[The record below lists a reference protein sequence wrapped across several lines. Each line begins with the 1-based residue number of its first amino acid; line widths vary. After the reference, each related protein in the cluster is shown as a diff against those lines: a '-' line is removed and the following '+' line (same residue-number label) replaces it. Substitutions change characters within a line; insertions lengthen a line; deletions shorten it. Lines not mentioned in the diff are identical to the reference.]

1 MTNQPDE
8 PVQEGA
14 VAMRGIILRSTGS
27 WYQVSEWNSR
37 VVYGCRAGG
46 RMRLNGE
53 RSTNPLAVGDIVQFE
68 SNSQTEAG
76 LITEREE
83 RKNAIVRRSVN
94 LSKESHVVAAN
105 LDRAFLVVTISQ
117 PSTSTG
123 FIDRF
128 LVTAEAYG
136 IPTTLV
142 FNKCD
147 LVAANERD
155 EEELSYMSELYEMAG
170 YDVLRV
176 SAQTA
181 EGLPELR
188 AAIAASGVNMLS
200 GHSGVGKTT
209 LINQLLPGLDLRT
222 GDVSDSHQK
231 GKHTTTYAEMFP
243 LPSGGYLI
251 DTPGIKGFGLVQL
264 EKEHLHHYFP
274 EIFAL
279 LSSCKFHNCL
289 HRAEPKCAVRSA
301 VEQGVIAE
309 ERYLNYLD
317 LYENFDADNQYR

>member
-68 SNSQTEAG
+68 SNGQTEAG

-176 SAQTA
+176 SAQTG

-209 LINQLLPGLDLRT
+209 LINQLLPGLELRT

>member
-68 SNSQTEAG
+68 SNGQTEAG

>member
-1 MTNQPDE
+1 MTNQRDE

-14 VAMRGIILRSTGS
+14 GAMRGIILRSTGS

-68 SNSQTEAG
+68 SNGQTEAG

-105 LDRAFLVVTISQ
+105 LDRAFLVATISQ

-176 SAQTA
+176 SAQTG

-209 LINQLLPGLDLRT
+209 LINQLLPGLELRT
-222 GDVSDSHQK
+222 GNVSDSHQK

>member
-14 VAMRGIILRSTGS
+14 GAMRGIILRSTGS

-68 SNSQTEAG
+68 SNGQTEAG

-176 SAQTA
+176 SAQTG

-209 LINQLLPGLDLRT
+209 LINQLLPGLELRT

>member
-1 MTNQPDE
+1 
-8 PVQEGA
+8 
-14 VAMRGIILRSTGS
+14 
-27 WYQVSEWNSR
+27 
-37 VVYGCRAGG
+37 
-46 RMRLNGE
+46 MRLNGE
-53 RSTNPLAVGDIVQFE
+53 RSTNPLAVGDIVRFE
-68 SNSQTEAG
+68 ANGKEEAG

-83 RKNAIVRRSVN
+83 RKNAIVRKSVN
-94 LSKESHVVAAN
+94 LSKETHVVAAN
-105 LDRAFLVVTISQ
+105 LDRAFLIATVTQ
-117 PSTSTG
+117 PSTSSG

-136 IPTTLV
+136 IPTTIV

-147 LVAANERD
+147 LVASGEKDAGLLD
-155 EEELSYMSELYEMAG
+155 YMVNLYETAG
-170 YDVLRV
+170 YDVLQV
-176 SAQTA
+176 SAQT
-181 EGLPELR
+181 GLGLSMLK
-188 AAIAASGVNMLS
+188 AAIAESGVNMLS

-222 GDVSDSHQK
+222 GDVSDSHKK

-274 EIFAL
+274 EMFAL
-279 LSSCKFHNCL
+279 LSDCKFHNCL
-289 HRAEPKCAVRSA
+289 HRSEPKCAVRSA
-301 VEQGVIAE
+301 VEKGLIAE

-317 LYENFDADNQYR
+317 LYENFDAETNYR

>member
-14 VAMRGIILRSTGS
+14 GAMRGIILRSTGS

-68 SNSQTEAG
+68 SNGQTEAG

-176 SAQTA
+176 SAQTG

>member
-1 MTNQPDE
+1 MIDHDDSPA
-8 PVQEGA
+8 QEDVGLK
-14 VAMRGIILRSTGS
+14 RGVILRSTGS
-27 WYQVSEWNSR
+27 WYQVSEWETR
-37 VVYGCRAGG
+37 KVFGCRAGG

-53 RSTNPLAVGDIVQFE
+53 RSTNPLAVGDIVRFE
-68 SNSQTEAG
+68 ANGITEAG
-76 LITEREE
+76 LIIEREE
-83 RKNAIVRRSVN
+83 RKNAIIRRSVN
-94 LSKESHVVAAN
+94 LSKESHVVASN
-105 LDRAFLVVTISQ
+105 LDRAFLIATVSQ

-136 IPTTLV
+136 IPTTIV

-147 LVAANERD
+147 LAASDGED
-155 EEELSYMSELYEMAG
+155 AEALQYMKHLYETAG
-170 YDVLRV
+170 YDVLLV
-176 SAQTA
+176 SAQS
-181 EGLPELR
+181 GLGMPALK
-188 AAIAASGVNMLS
+188 AAIAESGVNMLS

-243 LPSGGYLI
+243 LSSGGYLI

-279 LSSCKFHNCL
+279 LAECKFHNCL
-289 HRAEPKCAVRSA
+289 HRSEPKCAVRKA
-301 VEQGVIAE
+301 VEQGAVAE

-317 LYENFDADNQYR
+317 LYENFDAETQYR

>member
-1 MTNQPDE
+1 M
-8 PVQEGA
+8 
-14 VAMRGIILRSTGS
+14 
-27 WYQVSEWNSR
+27 
-37 VVYGCRAGG
+37 
-46 RMRLNGE
+46 
-53 RSTNPLAVGDIVQFE
+53 
-68 SNSQTEAG
+68 
-76 LITEREE
+76 
-83 RKNAIVRRSVN
+83 
-94 LSKESHVVAAN
+94 
-105 LDRAFLVVTISQ
+105 
-117 PSTSTG
+117 
-123 FIDRF
+123 
-128 LVTAEAYG
+128 
-136 IPTTLV
+136 V

-147 LVAANERD
+147 LVAASERD
-155 EEELSYMSELYEMAG
+155 EEALSYMSELYQMAG

-176 SAQTA
+176 SAQTG

-209 LINQLLPGLDLRT
+209 LINQLLPGLELRT

>member
-1 MTNQPDE
+1 MTNQQDE

-14 VAMRGIILRSTGS
+14 RAMRGIILRSTGS

-37 VVYGCRAGG
+37 AVYGCRAGG

-68 SNSQTEAG
+68 SNGQTEAG

-105 LDRAFLVVTISQ
+105 LDRAFLVATISQ

-147 LVAANERD
+147 LVAASERD
-155 EEELSYMSELYEMAG
+155 EEALSYMSELYEMAG

-176 SAQTA
+176 SAQTG
-181 EGLPELR
+181 EGLTELR

-209 LINQLLPGLDLRT
+209 LINQLLPGLELRT

>member
-53 RSTNPLAVGDIVQFE
+53 RSTNPLAAGDIVQFE
-68 SNSQTEAG
+68 SNGQTEAG

-176 SAQTA
+176 SAQTG

>member
-1 MTNQPDE
+1 
-8 PVQEGA
+8 
-14 VAMRGIILRSTGS
+14 
-27 WYQVSEWNSR
+27 
-37 VVYGCRAGG
+37 
-46 RMRLNGE
+46 MRLNGE

-68 SNSQTEAG
+68 SNGQTEAG

-176 SAQTA
+176 SAQTG

-209 LINQLLPGLDLRT
+209 LINQLLPGLELRT

-279 LSSCKFHNCL
+279 LPSCKFHNCL
-289 HRAEPKCAVRSA
+289 HRAEPKCAVRTA

>member
-1 MTNQPDE
+1 MTDQRDE
-8 PVQEGA
+8 PVKEAAG
-14 VAMRGIILRSTGS
+14 AMRGIILRSTGS
-27 WYQVSEWNSR
+27 WYQVSELNSR
-37 VVYGCRAGG
+37 AVYGCRAGG

-53 RSTNPLAVGDIVQFE
+53 RSTNPLAVGDIVRFE
-68 SNSQTEAG
+68 SNGQTEAG

-105 LDRAFLVVTISQ
+105 LDRAFLIATISQ

-136 IPTTLV
+136 IPTTVV

-147 LVAANERD
+147 LVAASERD
-155 EEELSYMSELYEMAG
+155 EEALTYMSELYEMAG

-176 SAQTA
+176 SAQTG

-209 LINQLLPGLDLRT
+209 LINQLLPGLELRT

>member
-68 SNSQTEAG
+68 SNGQTEAG

-176 SAQTA
+176 SAQTG

>member
-14 VAMRGIILRSTGS
+14 EAMRGIILRSTGS

-68 SNSQTEAG
+68 SNGQTEAG

-105 LDRAFLVVTISQ
+105 LDRAFLVATISQ

-209 LINQLLPGLDLRT
+209 LINQLLPGLELRT

>member
-1 MTNQPDE
+1 
-8 PVQEGA
+8 
-14 VAMRGIILRSTGS
+14 
-27 WYQVSEWNSR
+27 
-37 VVYGCRAGG
+37 
-46 RMRLNGE
+46 MRLNGE
-53 RSTNPLAVGDIVQFE
+53 RSTNPLAVGDIVRFE
-68 SNSQTEAG
+68 ANGKEEAG

-94 LSKESHVVAAN
+94 LSKETHVVAAN
-105 LDRAFLVVTISQ
+105 LDRAFLIATVTQ
-117 PSTSTG
+117 PSTSSG

-142 FNKCD
+142 LNKCD
-147 LVAANERD
+147 LVASGEKDAGLLD
-155 EEELSYMSELYEMAG
+155 YMVNLYETAG
-170 YDVLRV
+170 YDVLQV
-176 SAQTA
+176 SAQT
-181 EGLPELR
+181 GLGLSVLK
-188 AAIAASGVNMLS
+188 AAIAESGVNMLS

-222 GDVSDSHQK
+222 GDVSDSHKK

-274 EIFAL
+274 EMFAL
-279 LSSCKFHNCL
+279 LSECKFHNCL
-289 HRAEPKCAVRSA
+289 HRSEPKCAVRSA
-301 VEQGVIAE
+301 VEKGLIAE

-317 LYENFDADNQYR
+317 LYENFDAETNYR